1 MANIKIK
8 HKDEQYE
15 YEKGTTLLDIAKD
28 FKKDYESEIIA
39 ALVNNRLVSLE
50 TKMTRSGNVEFLD
63 ATTPLGNRTY
73 VRGLYFLFI
82 KAVKD
87 VLNCDVKIMHLVG
100 DGVYCEI
107 LTNNL
112 ISEVTVEK
120 IKLKMRDL
128 VEEKLPITKI
138 TVSRLDAID
147 YFTKVNQPDKA
158 ESLRFIS
165 NSSISLY
172 KLDDTL
178 DYFYGVL
185 PCNTSY
191 LTKFNVKY
199 LKENKVILLP
209 PYVFLSEEKLKFEKN
224 EKLIRAIERNDI
236 YLNNLKINTSVD
248 LNNTISTGKY
258 GDIIRMTEVIQN
270 NRMFEIVDKITK
282 NKDLKIVL
290 ITGPSSSGK
299 TTTSK
304 KLSLFMRSKGFEP
317 IPISVDDFYTD
328 MKDRVLDK
336 NGKPEIERIEAFD
349 TNQFNKKISELLDGK
364 EVVLP
369 KYNFIEGKQEFN
381 DKNKIKMKD
390 NSILIIEGIHA
401 FNEKLTEM
409 IPSKNKFKLYICP
422 LTPISIDNHN
432 LFKMTDNRL
441 LRRIVRDNRTR
452 GASASQTLKMWKK
465 VREIEEEMIVPY
477 SNEADEIFNTS
488 LMYELGVLKTYAE
501 PLLFS
506 VAEDDPNYDDAIRL
520 INMFRVILGIP
531 SDDVPNDSIIREFI
545 GGSCFKDL

>member
-63 ATTPLGNRTY
+63 ATNPLGNRTY

-369 KYNFIEGKQEFN
+369 KYNFIECKQEFN

>member
-28 FKKDYESEIIA
+28 FKKDYASEIIA

-63 ATTPLGNRTY
+63 ATNPLGNRTY

-409 IPSKNKFKLYICP
+409 IPSRNKFKLYICP

>member
-1 MANIKIK
+1 MANIKIRY
-8 HKDEQYE
+8 KDEQYE
-15 YEKGTTLLDIAKD
+15 YEKGTTLLDISKD
-28 FKKDYESEIIA
+28 FEKDFESKIIVA
-39 ALVNNRLVSLE
+39 QVNNRLTGLD
-50 TKMTRSGNVEFLD
+50 TKLTRNAVVDFWDQASS
-63 ATTPLGNRTY
+63 LGNKTY
-73 VRGLYFLFI
+73 SRGLYFVFL
-82 KAVKD
+82 KAVKE
-87 VLNCDVKIMHLVG
+87 VLNCDVKIMHLV
-100 DGVYCEI
+100 DNGVYCEI

-120 IKLKMRDL
+120 IKIKMRDI
-128 VEEKLPITKI
+128 VEAAFPITKI
-138 TVSRLDAID
+138 MVSRLDAID

-191 LTKFNVKY
+191 ITKFNVKY

-209 PYVFLSEEKLKFEKN
+209 PYRFLSDEKLKFSRN
-224 EKLIRAIERNDI
+224 DKLIEAVERNDE
-236 YLNNLKINTSVD
+236 YLNNLHINTSVD
-248 LNNTISTGKY
+248 LNNTISTGDY
-258 GDIIRMTEVIQN
+258 GDIIRMTETIQN

-304 KLSLFMRSKGFEP
+304 KLSLFMRSKGFDP
-317 IPISVDDFYTD
+317 IPISVDDFYTN
-328 MKDRVLDK
+328 MEDRVLDE
-336 NGKPEIERIEAFD
+336 NGKPEIEKIEAFD
-349 TNQFNKKISELLDGK
+349 TKQFNNKVSELLDGK
-364 EVVLP
+364 EVILP
-369 KYNFIEGKQEFN
+369 KFNFVEGKQEFN
-381 DKNKIKMKD
+381 SKNKIKMSE

-409 IPSKNKFKLYICP
+409 IPSKNKFKLYIYP
-422 LTPISIDNHN
+422 LTPLSIDNHN

-441 LRRIVRDNRTR
+441 LRRIVRDNRMR
-452 GASASQTLKMWKK
+452 GASASATLRMWQNVRK
-465 VREIEEEMIVPY
+465 VEEETIVPY
-477 SNEADEIFNTS
+477 AKEADEIFNTS
-488 LMYELGVLKTYAE
+488 LIYELGVLKTYAE

-506 VAEDDPNYDDAIRL
+506 VKEDDPNYDDAIRL
-520 INMFRVILGIP
+520 INIFRVILGIP